1 MCEKSFNYKFPL
13 YLYFYFCK
21 LLFQKLRLF
30 VCLNM
35 CNFIKFYHHQHH
47 CAKSPPKK
55 KHNLTTEFLY
65 VNINLCILMW
75 PETKNPW
82 NNNKTLTR
90 RPTKTKNFCTKKIR
104 CYFFGKNNIATL
116 EKHRQL
122 NGNALA
128 SMDSNSLQHLPKLR
142 TLRLEGNL
150 FYRIPTNALAG
161 LKTLE
166 ALWAFTLYL
175 LNTTRLLPLVV
186 CSHLLFNFAVFV
198 I

>member
-1 MCEKSFNYKFPL
+1 MP
-13 YLYFYFCK
+13 
-21 LLFQKLRLF
+21 LF

-47 CAKSPPKK
+47 CANSPSKK
-55 KHNLTTEFLY
+55 TKFNHRIFVCKHK
-65 VNINLCILMW
+65 LMHFNVAW
-75 PETKNPW
+75 NKKNPW
-82 NNNKTLTR
+82 NNNKTLKR
-90 RPTKTKNFCTKKIR
+90 RPTKTKNFCTKKNL

-166 ALWAFTLYL
+166 ALWAFTLY
-175 LNTTRLLPLVV
+175 P
-186 CSHLLFNFAVFV
+186 
-198 I
+198 